1 MTSASDIYIEA
12 TETDPN
18 VRAQVAVG
26 AVHRRLL
33 SGLAARVRPQDPAG
47 QPSLTE
53 LTGYCTGELRRHLAA
68 TDDALYGPASGAA
81 ETRQLVRALRTSA
94 AQLGERVDA
103 LAAAP
108 GTAEALAAARAV
120 EAVLEVHLTVE
131 RTVLLPA
138 LAALPGADLPAL
150 VADLEVLLSG
160 GRLEQPG
167 ELDVRE
173 IPHGQRHP
181 RIFARYARLAPGES
195 FVLVNN
201 HDPKPLRREFQATH
215 PGAFSWD
222 YEQSGPD
229 LWKVRIGRVAT
240 GD

>member
-1 MTSASDIYIEA
+1 MT
-12 TETDPN
+12 
-18 VRAQVAVG
+18 
-26 AVHRRLL
+26 
-33 SGLAARVRPQDPAG
+33 
-47 QPSLTE
+47 
-53 LTGYCTGELRRHLAA
+53 
-68 TDDALYGPASGAA
+68 
-81 ETRQLVRALRTSA
+81 
-94 AQLGERVDA
+94 ERGNPMT
-103 LAAAP
+103 LF
-108 GTAEALAAARAV
+108 RC
-120 EAVLEVHLTVE
+120 
-131 RTVLLPA
+131 LP
-138 LAALPGADLPAL
+138 LAL
-150 VADLEVLLSG
+150 VAFAFHAQAQSLSPAYDAFRKKETPAPAPAQPATPVQTDAAPPAPAPVAAPAPAPYAATFDTAAREQDDGGFFVGVQAGQGWIYEDVEQDAVAVSAGYRWQAGPWTQVGVELSG